1 MNNTH
6 IHYYYIHAND
16 QKKTCSRIHRRRRNK
31 KKHNQDFIRTSQ
43 LQHLSYHSYDNQEG
57 INQSINQPFWFNTPI
72 LLTFTLFWPQPKTKS
87 CVSLLTCMI
96 LWKRNLF
103 ENDSLEKNLGN
114 ETHVNLFQILNGSLL
129 TKDQKIKR
137 SYMYYIYAQLLWVSH
152 VHKESQTCSLVCEF

>member
-16 QKKTCSRIHRRRRNK
+16 QKKTCSRIHRRRNK

-43 LQHLSYHSYDNQEG
+43 LQHPSYHSYDNQEQ

-72 LLTFTLFWPQPKTKS
+72 LLTFTLSWPAQNK
-87 CVSLLTCMI
+87 I
-96 LWKRNLF
+96 LCF
-103 ENDSLEKNLGN
+103 IMDMYDSLKKKSIWEWLFGKKNLGN

-137 SYMYYIYAQLLWVSH
+137 SYMYHIYAQLLWVSH
-152 VHKESQTCSLVCEF
+152 VRKESQTCSLVCKF